1 MVLAGRC
8 LKGIGP
14 IGESSESPLLSRWVL
29 TEKRFQMN
37 SYYCAVPKFIAMMK
51 DFVKS
56 HETRNAT
63 TESFKSVVEKYMT
76 PAMDLEG
83 NHRMDWFFRDWV
95 YGTEIPRYRLEYT
108 FASGENGQTILKGKL
123 TQSGVSD
130 GFLMSVPL
138 YVELPSGTARL
149 GLLSVGGNRPK
160 EFQVALPIKPKRVF
174 LNANQDVLAYEASS
188 VEIK

>member
-1 MVLAGRC
+1 
-8 LKGIGP
+8 
-14 IGESSESPLLSRWVL
+14 
-29 TEKRFQMN
+29 
-37 SYYCAVPKFIAMMK
+37 
-51 DFVKS
+51 
-56 HETRNAT
+56 
-63 TESFKSVVEKYMT
+63 
-76 PAMDLEG
+76 
-83 NHRMDWFFRDWV
+83 MDWFFRDWV

-108 FASGENGQTILKGKL
+108 FAPGENGQTILQGKL

-138 YVELPSGTARL
+138 YVELPNGTARL

-160 EFQVALPIKPKRVF
+160 EFQVTLPIKPKRVF